1 MSETGRRHQPGTAH
15 IPTQRGPA
23 APPAPLPPESF
34 SPLAKF
40 GISTV
45 AACALAWFLIS
56 WLVLGSPLTDAIGE
70 TVGSLAVVL
79 LVVSIV
85 GVARA

>member
-1 MSETGRRHQPGTAH
+1 MNDTGREQTTAH
-15 IPTQRGPA
+15 IPAQRGD
-23 APPAPLPPESF
+23 APPGERL

-40 GISTV
+40 GVGTV
-45 AACALAWFLIS
+45 AASALAWFLTS
-56 WLVLGSPLTDAIGE
+56 WLVLKSPLTDAIGE

-79 LVVSIV
+79 LVVSVI